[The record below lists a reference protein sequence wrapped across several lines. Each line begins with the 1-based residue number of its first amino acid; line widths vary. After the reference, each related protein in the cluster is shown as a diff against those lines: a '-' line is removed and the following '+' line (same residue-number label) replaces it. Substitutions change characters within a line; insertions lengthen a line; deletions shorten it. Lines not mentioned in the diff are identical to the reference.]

1 MSASF
6 IPADETLA
14 RELDEK
20 LSRLPFRD
28 KDTLVQMYNSGLINR
43 KAPQVAELVDELIVA
58 YKGIE
63 KRADGITFLDGG
75 EIAADELISRAEAY
89 RFVLRLQ
96 RIVKDAATAGL
107 VSDSSYIFVANNAT
121 VAVLGEESAEGES
134 TKDQSISAEK
144 LPKIDDVVIG
154 YVGQLLRV
162 SDFAF
167 DSPFE
172 ATKVLAVHSAPVTDA
187 LEVIIN

>member
-1 MSASF
+1 MSTSF
-6 IPADETLA
+6 IPADENLA
-14 RELDEK
+14 VTLDEK

-96 RIVKDAATAGL
+96 RIVKDAASAGL
-107 VSDSSYIFVANNAT
+107 VSDSSYIFVASNAT
-121 VAVLGEESAEGES
+121 VAVLGDESAEGEAG
-134 TKDQSISAEK
+134 KDQSISGER
-144 LPKIDDVVIG
+144 LPKIDDVAFG
-154 YVGQLLRV
+154 YAGQLLGLN
-162 SDFAF
+162 DFAL
-167 DSPFE
+167 DNPFE
-172 ATKVLAVHSAPVTDA
+172 ATKVLAVQSAPVTDA